1 MARRLNRLVSIVLSA
16 AVVVLSSGLDAQRAA
31 AQTFSGRAAPVSA
44 TPQLGMVL
52 GAVLA
57 PSVNLPVLS
66 LSAPGLS
73 APSAL
78 AASPIL
84 AAPSV
89 SVTPKPVTPA
99 AAIAGKIL
107 AAAPALKALAK
118 HELGGSAAS
127 IAGRDLEDVLTGARS
142 AKTSASDSAV
152 SGVASALSL
161 ALSAPSAPEAPKAS
175 EVPAAAPAPFKSI
188 SSASSYRAH
197 RVVLRA
203 VAALTGAVFT
213 LPQAGP
219 ALSAKII
226 ASAAEKSLV
235 LSDFDDTLAGYNELL
250 PADKVSAIR
259 AIRAAGKR
267 FAVISDRGDTKR
279 PGQAQLTVFES
290 LESIPAADRAG
301 MYVAANSGGK
311 IYLYDAQGV
320 PQKVHEATIL
330 SEDQIA
336 KIKEAAA
343 AAKARLS
350 EVGAVQHAGDEKV
363 PGESFNSYG
372 YALMLKPG
380 SSQDSVKGAA
390 RILNEELAKRG
401 FEVEVQP
408 RFAKSAENPPYATF
422 SIITKAE
429 AASYIAGVLKI
440 EAKDAL
446 VIGDAM
452 FIPRDAKTSGF
463 LTRLGERLSGRP
475 QAKTG
480 NETDRNMTK
489 NLPGVLAL
497 GVGTAMDPRTVNGW
511 ALAGHGPAV
520 TQKVL
525 EAVASKTRG
534 ARVAD
539 KKDRVETY
547 THLAILGMILA
558 AGAAGIY
565 VFASVLGEMVRMGED
580 AMRAWQPFGR
590 DAGFYLGGTTLG
602 MVGMAGM
609 LGHVRSIL
617 SNPNQSYPQALKRA
631 TEIAVESGAKAA
643 DVRFI
648 EATANMPVRDGAQWK
663 YTFSFPNARN
673 GTDLVYVDFDSFFGG
688 AQDFRARVYSG
699 AAASA
704 NAVPFA
710 MSEHL
715 FSRGVS
721 VSPSDA
727 LDLVRKATPEFGAGV
742 SVSLGVQEE
751 PVSGDKDAWYRI
763 YDDKGNFAQV
773 NGRTAEVR
781 VVKAAARAAKTAP
794 AGLKHAYEPNE
805 LYALALENMKQTAGK
820 DGVKGGIRF
829 LSAVHETRY
838 FNGAWIGD
846 EWRFFFGV
854 GGGNGGMQYMVPAR
868 RTMITETMMDAFEPV
883 LKGPISAEQLASGV
897 DSALFNRAV
906 VTTPDAALAGVNGV
920 ARVSLLP
927 RVDAVS
933 GDKDLW
939 YSLQDA
945 GSEVAS
951 VNARTGEVLKT
962 AVRAPDSALKSFGLW
977 LIGAALVAAIYGAF
991 YWAMAHA
998 PAAVPQGVPEG
1009 YNGPVPSIDQI
1020 FHGMGGVLG
1029 LGFLAGTIKRGAK
1042 KAAATTISDDDI
1054 RASAA
1059 GVISYKG
1066 RPWSQTEYNS
1076 VYYPAI
1082 ESLKARGATQLQLA
1096 LFETLCA
1103 EAPVKGGSF
1112 NPWSGD

>member
-44 TPQLGMVL
+44 TPQLG
-52 GAVLA
+52 
-57 PSVNLPVLS
+57 LS
-66 LSAPGLS
+66 LVNAPAVSLPIFAPMLPGLS

-78 AASPIL
+78 AASPLI
-84 AAPSV
+84 AAPAV
-89 SVTPKPVTPA
+89 AALALKPAAPA
-99 AAIAGKIL
+99 AAIAEKIL
-107 AAAPALKALAK
+107 AATPALKALSK
-118 HELGGSAAS
+118 PEVGGSAAS
-127 IAGRDLEDVLTGARS
+127 VAGRDLEDVLTGARS
-142 AKTSASDSAV
+142 AKTSGSDDSVAGVLSAV
-152 SGVASALSL
+152 AP
-161 ALSAPSAPEAPKAS
+161 ALSAPSASEAPKAAD
-175 EVPAAAPAPFKSI
+175 VPAAAPAPFKSI
-188 SSASSYRAH
+188 RSASSYRAH

-213 LPQAGP
+213 LPQAGA
-219 ALSAKII
+219 ALTAKII
-226 ASAAEKSLV
+226 ASAADKSLV
-235 LSDFDDTLAGYNELL
+235 LSDFDDTLAGYNEIL
-250 PADKVSAIR
+250 PADKVAAIR
-259 AIRAAGKR
+259 AIRAAGKH
-267 FAVISDRGDTKR
+267 FAVISDRGDAKR

-311 IYLYDAQGV
+311 IYRYDSLGV
-320 PQKVHEATIL
+320 PQKVHEATVL
-330 SEDQIA
+330 TEAQTA

-429 AASYIAGVLKI
+429 AASYIAGALKI
-440 EAKDAL
+440 EAKDSL
-446 VIGDAM
+446 VIGDSM
-452 FIPRDAKTSGF
+452 FIPRDAKKPGF
-463 LTRLGERLSGRP
+463 LSRLGEGLSGRP

-489 NLPGVLAL
+489 QLPGVLAL
-497 GVGTAMDPRTVNGW
+497 GVGAAMDPRTVNGW

-520 TQKVL
+520 TQAVL
-525 EAVASKTRG
+525 ESVASKARRFPG
-534 ARVAD
+534 AGE
-539 KKDRVETY
+539 KTDRAETAG
-547 THLAILGMILA
+547 HLALIA
-558 AGAAGIY
+558 AFVVMGAVSVY
-565 VFASVLGEMVRMGED
+565 VFAGVLNELIRLGEE
-580 AMRAWQPFGR
+580 AMHGNVFGH
-590 DAGFYLGGTTLG
+590 DFGFYLGGTTLG

-617 SNPNQSYPQALKRA
+617 PAPSRTYAQALKRA
-631 TEIAVESGAKAA
+631 TEIAVESGAKAE

-648 EATANMPVRDGAQWK
+648 EATANMPVTDGAQWK
-663 YTFSFPNARN
+663 YTFSFPNAKG

-688 AQDFRARVYSG
+688 APDFRARVYSN

-710 MSEHL
+710 MSEYL
-715 FSRGVS
+715 FTRGVA
-721 VSPSDA
+721 VAPSDA
-727 LDLVRKATPEFGAGV
+727 LDLVRKAAPEFGAGV

-763 YDDKGNFAQV
+763 YDNAGNFAQV

-781 VVKAAARAAKTAP
+781 VVSAAARAAKAAP
-794 AGLKHAYEPNE
+794 AGLKHAVEPNE
-805 LYALALENMKQTAGK
+805 LYALALENMKATADK

-838 FNGAWIGD
+838 FNGAWVGD

-854 GGGNGGMQYMVPAR
+854 GGGNGGVQYMVPAR
-868 RTMITETMMDAFEPV
+868 RTMITETMMDAFEPK

-897 DSALFNRAV
+897 DAALFDRAV
-906 VTTPDAALAGVNGV
+906 LTTPDAALAGVDGV
-920 ARVSLLP
+920 TRVSLLP
-927 RVDAVS
+927 RVEPVS

-939 YSLQDA
+939 YSLQGA
-945 GSEVAS
+945 SSELAN
-951 VNARTGEVLKT
+951 VNARTGEVRKA
-962 AVRAPDSALKSFGLW
+962 AVPAPESALKSFGLW
-977 LIGAALVAAIYGAF
+977 LLGAALVAAIYGAF

-998 PAAVPQGVPEG
+998 PAAVPQGIPEG

-1020 FHGMGGVLG
+1020 FRGMGGVLG
-1029 LGFLAGTIKRGAK
+1029 LGVLAGTIKRSAPK
-1042 KAAATTISDDDI
+1042 PVTDDDI
-1054 RASAA
+1054 RAAAA
-1059 GVISYKG
+1059 GVIAYKG
-1066 RPWSQTEYNS
+1066 RPWSQTEYSS

-1082 ESLKARGATQLQLA
+1082 ESLKSRGATQLQLA

-1103 EAPVKGGSF
+1103 AAPIKGGSF